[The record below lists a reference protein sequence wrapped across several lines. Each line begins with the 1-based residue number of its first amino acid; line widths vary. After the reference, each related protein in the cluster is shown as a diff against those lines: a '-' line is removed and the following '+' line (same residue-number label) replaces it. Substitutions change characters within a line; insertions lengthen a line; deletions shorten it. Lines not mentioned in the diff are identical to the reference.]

1 MEDTVNYS
9 QISGL
14 YLILAMTQSVQS
26 LMRCVVFIYMLITSS
41 KDSRREAHFAARM
54 HISFR
59 YHNAIEE
66 YKDYRLKEETIL
78 NV

>member
-1 MEDTVNYS
+1 
-9 QISGL
+9 
-14 YLILAMTQSVQS
+14 MTQSVQS

-41 KDSRREAHFAARM
+41 NYIPRREAHFAARM